1 MLLSVENDVAET
13 IGGRVTVSAGKDWI
27 RSIGGN
33 LTEKVSKACMLNANK
48 IIFSAKDEMSLEAG
62 KASIILK
69 KNGDINIKG
78 KSITITGSGDVV
90 IKGKKVLSK

>member
-1 MLLSVENDVAET
+1 M
-13 IGGRVTVSAGKDWI
+13 VSAGKDWN

-33 LTEKVSKACMLNANK
+33 LTEKVSKSCILNANK
-48 IIFSAKDEMSLEAG
+48 IIFSAKDEINLKTG

-69 KNGDINIKG
+69 KNGDILVKG
-78 KSITITGSGDVV
+78 KSIMITGSGDVV